1 MCLQNR
7 QRQKPHTKSTVSS
20 SFPIL
25 ITLQFTN
32 KAKNKI
38 LILIFKKLP
47 NVNCKSPSLPS
58 PTPHHYNCAFAS
70 RFPVTSHV
78 RKPIAWSVVPV
89 SKHALTLSLCHPP
102 SHQVQNYVSSY
113 HHIQTLQSWAARRI
127 FLFLFYCFVK

>member
-7 QRQKPHTKSTVSS
+7 QRQKPHTKSTISS

-102 SHQVQNYVSSY
+102 HTRYKIMFLVIITSKHSK
-113 HHIQTLQSWAARRI
+113 AGRREGS
-127 FLFLFYCFVK
+127 FCFYFIVL

>member
-7 QRQKPHTKSTVSS
+7 QRQKPHTKSTISS

-47 NVNCKSPSLPS
+47 NVNCKSPTQVQLRIIITAHLPLAFPSHLTYGSQSRGRWSLFPN
-58 PTPHHYNCAFAS
+58 TPLLSLFATPPHT
-70 RFPVTSHV
+70 RYKIMLLVIIT
-78 RKPIAWSVVPV
+78 
-89 SKHALTLSLCHPP
+89 SKHSKAGQREGSFC
-102 SHQVQNYVSSY
+102 
-113 HHIQTLQSWAARRI
+113 
-127 FLFLFYCFVK
+127 FYFIVL